1 MGLEGQPDV
10 SLVGNIF
17 EGSFTKEGTIAGNA
31 IFEGVF
37 KFSAPEAR
45 KKFDSTTSADQGA
58 IWEQSGSNQ
67 GVIAEKMQGAGISEE
82 GSA

>member
-10 SLVGNIF
+10 SSVSNIF

-45 KKFDSTTSADQGA
+45 KKFDSTASVYQGA
-58 IWEQSGSNQ
+58 IGEQLGGN
-67 GVIAEKMQGAGISEE
+67 
-82 GSA
+82 